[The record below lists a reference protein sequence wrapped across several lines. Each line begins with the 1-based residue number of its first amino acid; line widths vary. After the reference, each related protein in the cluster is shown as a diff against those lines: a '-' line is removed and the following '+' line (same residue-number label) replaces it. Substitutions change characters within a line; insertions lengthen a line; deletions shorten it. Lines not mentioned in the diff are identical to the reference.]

1 MTKYFKFILLALT
14 LLWGCKES
22 KISAPAKPLDVND
35 LSSLVL
41 KAINGD
47 RKANDSLSG
56 LIETELI
63 ENAAYNS
70 LTVDSFSVDTLNFF
84 YVLLEYPNQ
93 IFNRL
98 AFYDDK
104 TNCYLIDKSLNG
116 KISVDVLEVQE
127 LKFLKVIESFLVKD
141 TLEVIRLSFYKNIA
155 QTIKL
160 VYRNFAQLK
169 TPKQTFIQTIT
180 SIAGDTIKTKLT
192 VPKKVKITS
201 EEDFFFYDGIE
212 NYYKSSNSL
221 FDSLVIKEINNF
233 EIETHKPNI

>member
-70 LTVDSFSVDTLNFF
+70 LTVDSFSVDTLKFF
-84 YVLLEYPNQ
+84 YVLLEYPNP

-116 KISVDVLEVQE
+116 KISVDVLEVQD
-127 LKFLKVIESFLVKD
+127 LKFLKVVESFLVKD

-160 VYRNFAQLK
+160 VYRNFAELK

-180 SIAGDTIKTKLT
+180 SMDGDTIKTKLT
-192 VPKKVKITS
+192 VPKKVKNIS

-221 FDSLVIKEINNF
+221 FDSLVIKEINDF
-233 EIETHKPNI
+233 EIETQKPNI